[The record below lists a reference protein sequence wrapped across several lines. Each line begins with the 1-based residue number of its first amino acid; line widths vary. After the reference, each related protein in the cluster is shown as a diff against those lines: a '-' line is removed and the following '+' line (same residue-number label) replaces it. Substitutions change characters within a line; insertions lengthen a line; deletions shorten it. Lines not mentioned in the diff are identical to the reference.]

1 MVVVERHLLA
11 SMTSRVCTPL
21 RNNRSTNQKSF
32 QNESLFEVDL
42 SQPLVFQVGYLGE
55 KYDSWVHQPIISKES
70 PRFFSSDFC
79 EFFSKTQW
87 WVVPLVWLPAVFW
100 MESTALRKGL
110 PVDQL
115 LGFLLGGILL
125 WSLVEYSLHRFLF
138 HMKTTSYWSNT
149 LHYIFHGCHHKH
161 PSDRLRLVF
170 PPVAASILA
179 FPLFVFFR
187 CLLSGPVTM
196 AVFGGGLLG
205 YIHYDLTHYY
215 LHHGSPRDKV
225 VKERK
230 MYHMR
235 HHFKMQ
241 SHGFGITSKFWDRMF
256 GTVIPERKS

>member
-1 MVVVERHLLA
+1 MVPRRVFIA
-11 SMTSRVCTPL
+11 SIPL
-21 RNNRSTNQKSF
+21 SHEDYK
-32 QNESLFEVDL
+32 L
-42 SQPLVFQVGYLGE
+42 LVFRNETV
-55 KYDSWVHQPIISKES
+55 SKC
-70 PRFFSSDFC
+70 RFGRLYGS
-79 EFFSKTQW
+79 
-87 WVVPLVWLPAVFW
+87 L
-100 MESTALRKGL
+100 TAKR
-110 PVDQL
+110 
-115 LGFLLGGILL
+115 
-125 WSLVEYSLHRFLF
+125 
-138 HMKTTSYWSNT
+138 SNT